1 MFITKEL
8 FLDYE
13 GICFLHISIKCIVL
27 RIIMNIRSLGHILQY
42 IMSNIFSIKIEFH
55 GLIILVS

>member
-1 MFITKEL
+1 MFITKKL

-55 GLIILVS
+55 SLIILVG